1 MSITRR
7 DFMATT
13 AIASGVGAAALQPSA
28 ALAAETNS
36 RGMPMRNL
44 GKTGAKVT
52 ILAFGCGSRF
62 LAYKDEDE
70 ADRVLNMVI
79 DLGIGYLDTAQG
91 YGNGHSETRVG
102 RIMKTRRK
110 EVFLTTKIQER
121 KGDAAMK
128 RFEES
133 LRLLNT
139 DHVDLVHVHALSG
152 EDDLAAIEA
161 PDGVLKTV
169 YKIRDQKMARFIGI
183 TCHAYP
189 DVLAK
194 ALERHDFNCTQMALN
209 AALAGMNLPAGRG
222 SFYRWPK
229 GGFQETALPVANRKG
244 MGVIA
249 MKVYGQDH
257 LNGEATPEELVR
269 YSLSL
274 PVSAAVVGMPK
285 ISHIEENVKIA
296 KSFKPFDAN
305 RMRQLSG
312 DLSNRKKVAMDRFF
326 ANHVDA

>member
-7 DFMATT
+7 DFMGST
-13 AIASGVGAAALQPSA
+13 ALASGVAAAALNPHTLA
-28 ALAAETNS
+28 AAETNAK
-36 RGMPMRNL
+36 GMPLRAL

-52 ILAFGCGSRF
+52 ILAFGCGSRY

-70 ADRVLNMVI
+70 ADRVLNQAI

-102 RIMKTRRK
+102 RTMKTRRK
-110 EVFLTTKIQER
+110 EVFLATKIQSR
-121 KGDAAMK
+121 DADAAMK

-133 LRLLNT
+133 LKLLNT
-139 DHVDLVHVHALSG
+139 DHVDLCHIHALMN

-161 PDGVLKTV
+161 PNGVLKTL
-169 YKIRDQKMARFIGI
+169 YKIREQKMARFIGI
-183 TCHAYP
+183 TCHAFP
-189 DVLAK
+189 AVLAK

-209 AALAGMNLPAGRG
+209 AALAGMNMPTGRG
-222 SFYRWPK
+222 SFHRWPQ
-229 GGFQETALPVANRKG
+229 GGFQEVALPVANRKG

-249 MKVYGQDH
+249 MKVYGQEH
-257 LNGEATPEELVR
+257 LSGDAKPEELVR

-274 PVSAAVVGMPK
+274 PISAAVVGMPK
-285 ISHIEENVKIA
+285 VAYLEENVQLA
-296 KSFKPFDAN
+296 KAFQPYDAN
-305 RMRQLSG
+305 RMRQMST